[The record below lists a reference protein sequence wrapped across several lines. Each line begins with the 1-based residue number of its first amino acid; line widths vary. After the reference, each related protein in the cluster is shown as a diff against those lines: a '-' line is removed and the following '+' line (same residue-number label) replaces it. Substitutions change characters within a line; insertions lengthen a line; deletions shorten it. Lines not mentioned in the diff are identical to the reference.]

1 MVYKHLG
8 RWCDWWLPGQ
18 CLLCAAPTRR
28 LAGLCADCTAALP
41 RQQPACPSCAARLP
55 SSASDD
61 LPCGECQHHPPVFS
75 ETLALFT
82 YAAPVDHLIQRIKYG
97 GDLALARELGEL
109 LASRIRE
116 SDVARP
122 DLLLPVPLHRTRLR
136 TRGYNQALELAR
148 PLSRRLRIPL
158 DHELATRTRATAPQ
172 QDMDRRERARNLRDA
187 FAVRGELSGRH
198 VAIIDD
204 VMTSG
209 ATATSLAKALKRAG
223 AERISVWVLAR
234 A

>member
-1 MVYKHLG
+1 MVYKHLA
-8 RWCDWWLPGQ
+8 RWRDWLLPGQ

-28 LAGLCADCTAALP
+28 LASLCSNCTTALP
-41 RQQPACPSCAARLP
+41 RQQPACPTCAALLP
-55 SSASDD
+55 VSAGGD
-61 LPCGECQHHPPVFS
+61 LPCGECQHHPPVFN
-75 ETLALFT
+75 EALALFT

-97 GDLALARELGEL
+97 GDLALARELGAL
-109 LASRIRE
+109 LASQILE
-116 SDVARP
+116 SDIVHP
-122 DLLLPVPLHRTRLR
+122 DLLLPVPLHHTRLR

-148 PLSRRLRIPL
+148 PLSRRLGIPL
-158 DHELATRTRATAPQ
+158 NHNRATRTRATAPQ

-187 FAVRGELSGRH
+187 FAVHGNLSGRH

-209 ATATSLAKALKRAG
+209 ATVTSLARALKCAG
-223 AERISVWVLAR
+223 AEKISVWVLAR

>member
-8 RWCDWWLPGQ
+8 RWRDWWLPGQ
-18 CLLCAAPTRR
+18 CLLCAAPARR

-55 SSASDD
+55 TSAGDV
-61 LPCGECQHHPPVFS
+61 LPCGECQHHPPVFN
-75 ETLALFT
+75 EALALFT
-82 YAAPVDHLIQRIKYG
+82 YAAPVDQLIQRIKYG

-109 LASRIRE
+109 LASRILE

-136 TRGYNQALELAR
+136 TRGYNQALELTR

-172 QDMDRRERARNLRDA
+172 LDMDRRERARNLRDA

-209 ATATSLAKALKRAG
+209 ATVTSLAKALKRAG